1 MNITNRELCAE
12 AYHLQTNIFFQLIQ
26 FLLVIFHIMAVIL
39 ILYVCT
45 NIFIRKLFHINL
57 RILLTNLFAL
67 LLFQSLV
74 TIFRSSNFIYRMIS
88 YKDHCSFL
96 EESVKCSVLSDFGS
110 APLKCLRYAFVAIT
124 VERFIAMCCYQQ
136 YEKWKYPIA
145 LTFLPLTWVE
155 IPFVIKHIV
164 LTLSQSENIYQNYC
178 FSVIDKVMFNSYLAF
193 HIPLLIAILFLL
205 LITRIISKRKMK
217 LRLGIPMGTLSSRYQ
232 IRENMKTS
240 KTMFIAT
247 IMYII
252 TSILNLSISFIVM
265 YLPTTNFS
273 HSLIYEEI
281 TNFPIVIFVISLS
294 ILFIVRVEYM
304 RNKIIKCKCGKKLI
318 INDIHD
324 KIFLAIAIICFV
336 CFSRSLN
343 AENIRQNIKKNS
355 LSMVNEVF
363 AETNIDVFKKMSI
376 RRRTRKV
383 DISMPINF
391 EHRYHA
397 GFDPVTGQY
406 HGLPKQW
413 QAIIGITPNR
423 RGRPRPMID
432 PSCITPMEI
441 AEIKT
446 VVRGD
451 LPQPNQKEINFDS
464 VSTNNKLQKNH
475 AELQNGAQ
483 NDLTRV
489 VCTSETWTHLP
500 QSSLSAS
507 LYNRQPTCHVQQHLS
522 HKFQSPSPVEM
533 NFQRVSTLQ
542 NGILQPVHL
551 KQNSSYSTQCE
562 LANVVE
568 VYPENYTMSQQS
580 NCLYNNALQ
589 VRMNPAPSTLPH
601 NEASAYR
608 PNNSAIHNNVR
619 WKGEESNNRLSQEE
633 FRAALKMVVLS
644 GDPRADLT
652 NYVKIGEGSTGT
664 VVTAHQIS
672 TGMKIAVKKMN
683 ILKQQR
689 RELLFNEVL
698 IMRDYE
704 HPNIVEMYGSYL
716 VGDELWVL
724 MEYMEGGAL
733 TDIITQMRIDESI
746 IAAICV
752 QCLKALEYLHSKGVV
767 HRDIKSDSILLTK
780 NGVAKI
786 SDFGFCGQLS
796 VDIPQRRSL
805 VGTPYWMSP
814 EVISRLPYG
823 TEADIWSLGIMVIE
837 MVQGEPPLFNVQPL
851 QAMKIIRDN
860 APPKINETVN
870 VSPELASFISQMLVR
885 DVRQRATA
893 SRLLNHEFLKKAC
906 DPSIIC
912 SLMNISRNA

>member
-1 MNITNRELCAE
+1 
-12 AYHLQTNIFFQLIQ
+12 
-26 FLLVIFHIMAVIL
+26 
-39 ILYVCT
+39 
-45 NIFIRKLFHINL
+45 
-57 RILLTNLFAL
+57 
-67 LLFQSLV
+67 
-74 TIFRSSNFIYRMIS
+74 
-88 YKDHCSFL
+88 
-96 EESVKCSVLSDFGS
+96 
-110 APLKCLRYAFVAIT
+110 
-124 VERFIAMCCYQQ
+124 
-136 YEKWKYPIA
+136 
-145 LTFLPLTWVE
+145 
-155 IPFVIKHIV
+155 
-164 LTLSQSENIYQNYC
+164 
-178 FSVIDKVMFNSYLAF
+178 
-193 HIPLLIAILFLL
+193 
-205 LITRIISKRKMK
+205 
-217 LRLGIPMGTLSSRYQ
+217 
-232 IRENMKTS
+232 
-240 KTMFIAT
+240 
-247 IMYII
+247 
-252 TSILNLSISFIVM
+252 
-265 YLPTTNFS
+265 
-273 HSLIYEEI
+273 
-281 TNFPIVIFVISLS
+281 
-294 ILFIVRVEYM
+294 
-304 RNKIIKCKCGKKLI
+304 
-318 INDIHD
+318 
-324 KIFLAIAIICFV
+324 
-336 CFSRSLN
+336 
-343 AENIRQNIKKNS
+343 
-355 LSMVNEVF
+355 
-363 AETNIDVFKKMSI
+363 MSI

-580 NCLYNNALQ
+580 NCLYNNAEVSEINLS
-589 VRMNPAPSTLPH
+589 RNMRRCGYYSSFYDFHEGLILLSFRRPFGLSDIISLGFGITANESAPSTLPH

-664 VVTAHQIS
+664 VVTAHQ
-672 TGMKIAVKKMN
+672 
-683 ILKQQR
+683 
-689 RELLFNEVL
+689 VL

-733 TDIITQMRIDESI
+733 TDIITQMRIDESV

-837 MVQGEPPLFNVQPL
+837 MV
-851 QAMKIIRDN
+851 
-860 APPKINETVN
+860 
-870 VSPELASFISQMLVR
+870 SPELASFISQMLVR

-912 SLMNISRNA
+912 SLMNINIFAVKLYFYLPAKLSDVLRAVYDVYES